1 MNNFHIRRAINARFI
16 MTNDLSRITPT
27 TPVDE
32 LPYCIWFPQPAYHT
46 VYEQLARLRPEMRL
60 QAARACIVANYQPSF
75 EKIDPPHDSALVK
88 EAEESPNPF
97 FLKYLQA
104 KEAQGDTT
112 GEDYESA
119 YWKFFTIK
127 DALKPS
133 TSTILSELNASS
145 IGTTQSWIYD
155 GVEADMSEVQVS
167 ICTPE
172 KVKQS
177 GISDVMFRYPST
189 E

>member
-1 MNNFHIRRAINARFI
+1 
-16 MTNDLSRITPT
+16 MTNGLLRITSA

-32 LPYCIWFPQPAYHT
+32 LPYCIWFPQLANRR
-46 VYEQLARLRPEMRL
+46 VYEGLVRLRPNMKL

-75 EKIDPPHDSALVK
+75 EKIDPPYDSAFVK
-88 EAEESPNPF
+88 EAQASPNPF

-112 GEDYESA
+112 GDDYGYA
-119 YWKFFTIK
+119 YWKFYTIK
-127 DALKPS
+127 DLLRAS
-133 TSTILSELNASS
+133 SSTILSELDASS
-145 IGTTQSWIYD
+145 IETTQDWIYD
-155 GVEADMSEVQVS
+155 GAQAEISHVHVS

-172 KVKQS
+172 EEKQS
-177 GISDVMFRYPST
+177 GISDIMFGYPCT